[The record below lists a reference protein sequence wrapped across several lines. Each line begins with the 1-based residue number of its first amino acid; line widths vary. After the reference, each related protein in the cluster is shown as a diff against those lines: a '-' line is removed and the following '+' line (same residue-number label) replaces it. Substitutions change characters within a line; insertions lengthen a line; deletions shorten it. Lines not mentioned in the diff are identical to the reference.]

1 MDPNRPAKKA
11 VRRPRAAR
19 RPRSNKKKRPNA
31 VSIQSTPTP
40 SLFHRPRFNILPAHV
55 FPELIYSISM
65 SCIAPTVAAIY
76 QGSFSEYKP
85 LFPAAAQAQA
95 PTVATGP
102 HNPFTES
109 FFKTRQQLVRRCQSL
124 RWIFRRFL
132 HRWRSTRLEK
142 PILEDIVTGSVP
154 TRPVYI
160 VDWARRTATPFEAA
174 TLHRDITERLQTHD
188 GFFEDPQEPRN
199 PLTNLPLTQAQQIA
213 IWISISQ
220 AGIPVSASFTE
231 FRRVRWSL
239 ERFLL
244 EYSTPLQLHAFKTT
258 MRDMT
263 HIDTHERILDFIE
276 YAYDQESIDCSTTTY
291 RWSLLHHPTHRILL
305 KWRDLCQEF
314 YEASILWCRTPNK
327 CSQIQGAVLDRT
339 VELLD
344 QQREL
349 MLLRNAHL
357 RLQRQ
362 QHQNPRAQ
370 APQPPAPL
378 TRTLVIGELTV
389 LTASV
394 NLLNL

>member
-1 MDPNRPAKKA
+1 MDLDLSKVPAKKA
-11 VRRPRAAR
+11 VRRS
-19 RPRSNKKKRPNA
+19 RPRRHARSKRKPCKPY
-31 VSIQSTPTP
+31 VPTPAEP
-40 SLFHRPRFNILPAHV
+40 SLFHRSTFSILPRHV
-55 FPELIYSISM
+55 FPDSIYWISL
-65 SCIAPTVAAIY
+65 SCIPNTVSAIAKELFAA
-76 QGSFSEYKP
+76 YKP
-85 LFPAAAQAQA
+85 FFPAAAT
-95 PTVATGP
+95 PIHATGE

-109 FFKTRQQLVRRCQSL
+109 FFKIRKSFVFRTQRI
-124 RWIFRRFL
+124 RWVFRRFL
-132 HRWRSTRLEK
+132 HRWRASRLQQ
-142 PILEDIVTGSVP
+142 PILEDIVTGSIPV
-154 TRPVYI
+154 RPVYI
-160 VDWARRTATPFEAA
+160 VDWPGRTAVPFEAA

-188 GFFEDPQEPRN
+188 GFFEDPQPPRN
-199 PLTNLPLTQAQQIA
+199 PLTNLPLTQAQQISV
-213 IWISISQ
+213 WNSISQ

-263 HIDTHERILDFIE
+263 HNDTHDRILDFIE
-276 YAYDQESIDCSTTTY
+276 YAYDQESIDCSTATY
-291 RWSLLHHPTHRILL
+291 KWSLLHHPTHRILL
-305 KWRDLCQEF
+305 KWRDLCEEF

-327 CSQIQGAVLDRT
+327 CSQVQGTVLDRT

-349 MLLRNAHL
+349 ILLRNAHL

-362 QHQNPRAQ
+362 QHSRAQ
-370 APQPPAPL
+370 APPPAPL
-378 TRTLVIGELTV
+378 TRTLVIGESTY